1 MFNIGLTEFGKTPW
15 TTRIK
20 ETMFNALIDNKN
32 VKCEK
37 LLNYPNK
44 KYDILILCGIR
55 SITKKKLDVNLL
67 RKFSRILIEIGDD
80 GIDGQRTHED
90 YFFYFVPTKKPLF
103 EHYLYLPKFVNENYL
118 YPEKTEKISVFID
131 HYKHQTEREKE
142 ISIRSI
148 LYIFE
153 NLKKFR
159 NEIDIYFHSSK
170 GIELNPQEITI
181 PANKKDNFKYIDF
194 KEISKYYRKCHIFF
208 PTHRESQGMLAQEI
222 GACGGLTIMQKWM
235 YPLDTHYQFEHL
247 LYDFEKFVDLENI
260 FKICRTKEFID
271 KNRNKV
277 IKNCSIKLFNK
288 VFLEKINFILS
299 KHF

>member
-20 ETMFNALIDNKN
+20 ETMFNALIENKN
-32 VKCEK
+32 LKCEK

-90 YFFYFVPTKKPLF
+90 YFFYFVPTEKPLF
-103 EHYLYLPKFVNENYL
+103 EHYFYLPKFVNENFL
-118 YPEKTEKISVFID
+118 YPEQTEKISVFID

-159 NEIDIYFHSSK
+159 DEIDIYFHSSK

-260 FKICRTKEFID
+260 FKICRTKEFIN

-288 VFLEKINFILS
+288 VFSEKINFILS